1 MRIDKKNR
9 NILLIVLA
17 ALTVTLV
24 LSLIFGAESLD
35 GHAEDAFPVYINEI
49 MASNSTY
56 PNADGV
62 LCDWIE
68 LHNSSAAAVDIGGYK
83 LTDNTDMV
91 RFAFPGGTVLGPG
104 EYIVVSCNAVGE
116 NALYA
121 NFGISKSG
129 GETIYFMSKKSAVL
143 SSVET
148 ITADKNTPQVRL
160 ADGSWALGSV
170 ATPGFENSDEGYAL
184 YLQSLGVD
192 APRVVISEILASN
205 SLYPVEGM
213 LCDWVEICNADSVPA
228 DISGFGLSDD
238 ADTIRWHFPEGTV
251 LQPGEYLV
259 VPCSAEYAAAA
270 PFGLS
275 RMGGEVVSLFTASG
289 AVLDRV
295 TTLGGHENLSMIRGE
310 GGVWS
315 ECAYA
320 TPGFPNTDAGY
331 ETYLASVGAFDYTVC
346 ISEAMADN
354 GATIYDSAAGFA
366 DWVELWNY
374 GSEAVSLEGC
384 FLSDDPA
391 APLKYALPDVTL
403 QPDEY
408 LLVWCGDGVGGLY
421 TGFGIAA
428 EETVVLSSASGN
440 AIDEMPMAGSG
451 EDVSLC
457 RSADGSLT
465 ATMNATP
472 GYPNTSEGRA
482 AFCASLLCNSPIRIN
497 EVSIS
502 NFAHLKQTNGEY
514 YDWVELKN
522 VSNQPVSLSGWSVY
536 DKFDPSAAVPLP
548 DVTLAPGQTWTFL
561 CTGES
566 GISGVYSPYV
576 PFALNAESDR
586 LYLFH
591 EGELLDYGV
600 FFDVPYGGTMG
611 RMDSA
616 NGWFYF
622 ETPTPGAD
630 NAGGSRG
637 VSAEPLCLT
646 EEGLYEGITGLTVTL
661 EGGGNIHYTT
671 DGRVPTQS
679 DPLYTGP
686 FEISATTVVRAV
698 SFESGKLPSAPL
710 TASFLINEGHTL
722 PVISLVAEPDDLWSP
737 EKGIY
742 VKGNYVNYYQ
752 DWEKYASV
760 SMFEQ
765 DGGSFT
771 LDCGL
776 TMYGAGSRETEQK
789 KSFKLQFRPRYDGAL
804 DYDVFDTG
812 VTDYA
817 SLVLRAGEDSSRG
830 LFREEIFTMLANE
843 DCPTVMTQKSQ
854 FTALYINGEFF
865 GVYCLKEAFSEEYY
879 ATHWDVD
886 PASVT
891 LATVSNVGRT
901 ELFSLMNYARTHS
914 MTVPENYAYVKSRI
928 DFTSLID
935 WSIFQCYGGNVDI
948 AGNIRYFCSTE
959 GDTLWRW
966 ALYDMDWAFT
976 SHSNS
981 FTTIMEGGQQH
992 SILVRALLKNDEFR
1006 AMYTERLDEL
1016 LATTLSDE
1024 NVLAHVDYLYNLV
1037 YPEMPRE
1044 REQWNVSMEI
1054 WEYYVNYTRNF
1065 IKGRA
1070 AETRDGYTRLL
1081 NELGIWE

>member
-1 MRIDKKNR
+1 MVI
-9 NILLIVLA
+9 LA
-17 ALTVTLV
+17 ALALALA
-24 LSLIFGAESLD
+24 LSLLFGADSLD

-56 PNADGV
+56 PNEDGV

-91 RFAFPGGTVLGPG
+91 RFAFPSGTVLGPG

-116 NALYA
+116 KALYA

-148 ITADKNTPQVRL
+148 VTTDKNTPQVRL
-160 ADGSWALGSV
+160 TDGSWALGSV
-170 ATPGFENSDEGYAL
+170 ATPGFENSDAGYSL
-184 YLQSLGVD
+184 YLQSLGVS
-192 APRVVISEILASN
+192 APRVVLSEILASN
-205 SLYPVEGM
+205 SLYPVEGL
-213 LCDWVEICNADSVPA
+213 LCDWVEVCNAGSVPA
-228 DISGFGLSDD
+228 DLGGFGLSDD
-238 ADTIRWHFPEGTV
+238 ADTIRYTFPAGTV
-251 LQPGEYLV
+251 LQPGEYLL
-259 VPCSAEYAAAA
+259 VPCSTEYAQAA

-295 TTLGGHENLSMIRGE
+295 TTFSTHENEAMIRGE
-310 GGVWS
+310 GGVWGS
-315 ECAYA
+315 CAYA
-320 TPGFPNTDAGY
+320 TPGYANTDAGY
-331 ETYLASVGAFDYTVC
+331 EEYLASVGAFDYTVC

-354 GATIYDSAAGFA
+354 GATVYDGAAGFA
-366 DWVELWNY
+366 DWVELYNY
-374 GSEAVSLEGC
+374 GSDAVSLKGC

-391 APLKYALPDVTL
+391 QPLKYALPDVTL
-403 QPDEY
+403 QPDGY
-408 LLVWCGDGVGGLY
+408 LLVWCGDGADGLY
-421 TGFGIAA
+421 TGFGLAA
-428 EETVVLSSASGN
+428 EETVVLSSASGTV
-440 AIDEMPMAGSG
+440 IDELSMAGSG
-451 EDVSLC
+451 EDISLC
-457 RSADGSLT
+457 RGADGSVT

-472 GYPNTSEGRA
+472 GYPNTNEGRA
-482 AFCASLLCNSPIRIN
+482 EFCASLDCASPIRIN
-497 EVSIS
+497 EAAVS
-502 NFAHLKQTNGEY
+502 NFTHLKQTSGEY

-522 VSNQPVSLSGWSVY
+522 VSGQSVSLSGWSVY
-536 DKFDPSAAVPLP
+536 DKCNPSAAIPLR
-548 DVTLAPGQTWTFL
+548 DVTLAPGQTWVFL
-561 CTGES
+561 CS
-566 GISGVYSPYV
+566 GDSSLTTAAAFHT
-576 PFALNAESDR
+576 PFSLNAESDR
-586 LYLFH
+586 LYLFQN
-591 EGELLDYGV
+591 GELMDYGL
-600 FFDVPYGGTMG
+600 FFNVPYGGTMG
-611 RMDSA
+611 RADGE

-646 EEGLYEGITGLTVTL
+646 EEGLYEGITSLTVTL
-661 EGGGNIHYTT
+661 EGGRNIHYTT

-710 TASFLINEGHTL
+710 TATFLLNEGHTL
-722 PVISLVAEPDDLWSP
+722 PVISLVAEPDDLWSD
-737 EKGIY
+737 ESGIY

-760 SMFEQ
+760 SMFEV

-789 KSFKLQFRPRYDGAL
+789 KSFKLLFRPRYDGAL

-830 LFREEIFTMLANE
+830 LFREELFTMLANA

-854 FTALYINGEFF
+854 YVALYINGEFF

-879 ATHWDVD
+879 ATHWDVSPD
-886 PASVT
+886 SVT
-891 LATVSNVGRT
+891 LATVSNVGQT
-901 ELFSLMNYARTHS
+901 ELYSLMNFARTHS
-914 MTVPENYAYVKSRI
+914 MTVPENYEYVKSRI
-928 DFTSLID
+928 DFSSLID
-935 WSIFQCYGGNVDI
+935 WCIFQCYGGNVDI

-992 SILVRALLKNDEFR
+992 SVLVRALLKNDEFR
-1006 AMYTERLDEL
+1006 AMFTERLDEL

-1024 NVLAHVDYLYNLV
+1024 NVLAHVENLYTLLA
-1037 YPEMPRE
+1037 PEMPRE
-1044 REQWNVSMEI
+1044 REQWDVSMEI
-1054 WEYYVNYTRNF
+1054 YEYYANYTRNF
-1065 IKGRA
+1065 IQGRA
-1070 AETRDGYTRLL
+1070 AETRAGYTRLL